1 MPRIEMTPTV
11 RFVLV
16 FLRFYLLVLL
26 ALITVKFVRTFSGS
40 SPQPQTPPPVQ
51 RVQRPESASRTAGL
65 RSSHSLG
72 IELRMDSSR
81 SRVPWR
87 SHHEAT

>member
-11 RFVLV
+11 RFALF
-16 FLRFYLLVLL
+16 FLRIYLIVLL
-26 ALITVKFVRTFSGS
+26 ALITLKFVRTFSGS
-40 SPQPQTPPPVQ
+40 SPRPQSPPPVQ
-51 RVQRPESASRTAGL
+51 RVERPQGDSRTLGL

-72 IELRMDSSR
+72 IELRIDSSR

-87 SHHEAT
+87 LHHENT

>member
-1 MPRIEMTPTV
+1 MPRIQMTPTV

-16 FLRFYLLVLL
+16 FLRVYLLVLL

-40 SPQPQTPPPVQ
+40 SPQPHAPPPVQ
-51 RVQRPESASRTAGL
+51 RVQRAESASRTAGL
-65 RSSHSLG
+65 CPSHSLG
-72 IELRMDSSR
+72 IELRTDSSR

-87 SHHEAT
+87 PHHEPT